1 MTIRPGAALTA
12 LLFLLAPVAIAED
25 DPIADASAPRPT
37 ARERLS
43 QIAQRVQGA
52 AIYPPI
58 AQARGVAGE
67 SIVTFEIARN
77 GAPENVRTQ
86 QSSGSVS
93 LDRAAE
99 QAVARAAPLPWIHG
113 EVTVPVQFVLR
124 GPD

>member
-1 MTIRPGAALTA
+1 MTIRFGAALTA
-12 LLFLLAPVAIAED
+12 LLFLLAPVATAES
-25 DPIADASAPRPT
+25 DPISDAAPQRPT
-37 ARERLS
+37 ARERLL

-67 SIVTFEIARN
+67 AIVTFEIARN
-77 GAPENVRTQ
+77 GAPERVRTQ

-99 QAVARAAPLPWIHG
+99 RAVTRAAPLPWIHG
-113 EVTVPVQFVLR
+113 EVTVPVRFVLR
-124 GPD
+124 AQD